1 MATSFMASTAPATST
16 ASTSNTPGDFNTFLN
31 QVLPGASDLTT
42 SGTDVIQNMLN
53 GLPSVSNTRTANA
66 YFGANSGMGAGS
78 EFLRNRGYDL
88 YNQKAQAQ
96 QQTGLQDLMSMI
108 QGYSAP
114 ALQYQGQQLQNQ
126 QFGQSQAQQLGEFT
140 QSQAQQLQEANAKL
154 DADKYSQELSAAAS
168 QQWRDPTF
176 MNYLKGQVGYS
187 PPKTS
192 TLSPTNYT
200 AGFNMPW

>member
-1 MATSFMASTAPATST
+1 MASTAPTTSTPQTST
-16 ASTSNTPGDFNTFLN
+16 ANTSGNFNTFLN

-53 GLPSVSNTRTANA
+53 GLPSVSNARTANA

-96 QQTGLQDLMSMI
+96 KQAGLQDLLSMI

-126 QFGQSQAQQLGEFT
+126 QFGQSQAQQLGEFN

-154 DADKYSQELSAAAS
+154 AADKSAQELSAAAS
-168 QQWRDPTF
+168 QQWRDPNF
-176 MNYLKGQVGYS
+176 MAYLRGQVGYS
-187 PPKTS
+187 
-192 TLSPTNYT
+192 SPTNSSTSSPPNYT